1 MVKASDISKSLKTTA
16 EIISAVTAVV
26 AVAGQLM
33 DSVQPAIDGQQGK
46 AVVEKTKDS
55 LGQFK
60 KRIMSFK
67 DSHEENRNQKKAN
80 KEFAKQLE
88 EGRKFVLESASQ
100 MVSYKDFKNYQEK
113 EGVAG
118 AALWSGLYKGSGCF
132 VIATYPSHVFEKDC
146 TSFENI
152 YIGKGG
158 NLGEAIDAACSRDG
172 DPDVY
177 ADVKY
182 KQNVKIFAYSCSEA
196 ELVNKYDALLALFQT
211 DVDKINSI

>member
-60 KRIMSFK
+60 ERIMSFK

-88 EGRKFVLESASQ
+88 EGRKFVLESAS
-100 MVSYKDFKNYQEK
+100 
-113 EGVAG
+113 
-118 AALWSGLYKGSGCF
+118 
-132 VIATYPSHVFEKDC
+132 
-146 TSFENI
+146 
-152 YIGKGG
+152 
-158 NLGEAIDAACSRDG
+158 
-172 DPDVY
+172 
-177 ADVKY
+177 
-182 KQNVKIFAYSCSEA
+182 
-196 ELVNKYDALLALFQT
+196 
-211 DVDKINSI
+211 